1 MVVAIRDQQPKKSK
15 LSLFRLAKSSTKSP
29 ALGDTNIP
37 RQSSQTYD
45 DASYAAQL
53 DQSTPRQVPRAL
65 PSSRDQIV
73 QSTRQTASDHVE
85 AHASIQYHYTGSA
98 NAPRDYEW
106 PSSPTGYDQY
116 DDVEQPIHRTRS
128 DSLPLHQHAAFHEQE
143 ESRRPPALAQI
154 QTDAIPSYKHSRQRS
169 HFSIPDVVVTACEE
183 DGEEQHI
190 ELEFP
195 PNKRR
200 SHIFRDAADQ
210 NPRDQPSYKK
220 SSSSGFGRRPPPLI
234 KFDSGEIRTMSM
246 PRSGSVPSI
255 ASSKDSCSSPI
266 SPTESTSAR
275 SSTPTSS
282 ASSSI
287 SKASAAKRSRKASF
301 PLLFGRKSLESFR
314 SANQVFNQEP
324 LPCSP
329 TSPIL
334 ASSSS
339 TDSLRSGQP
348 DGLLFTS
355 HEPQPAQGPSRG
367 IFTRA
372 LSGLPTPPVTPTSP
386 PRAVSKKELK
396 SKAKEELALIKEL
409 ERVDKLV
416 RQHDD
421 KARKA
426 HQKALA
432 KEQKRAAKL
441 AQANASFQ
449 RPSIEQRPS
458 VDTFGSDSRQSLS
471 SVTRNLKKATVFQAS
486 TKASGVGLGR
496 RASVR
501 GGNADSRS
509 FAGERRGSEPILSN
523 ASQNEAPRA
532 PATVSVD
539 LPSSERLPFMQPR
552 AAPRPNVSTT
562 SQSAAAPLA
571 LVKQTGASPPRPT
584 RPAPAVP
591 VSADLPKEQL
601 HSDLTAD
608 IGFVEGDASVG
619 DDTDETTRAWNRSS
633 WSELSSG
640 FTAAPLPSLIPSNS
654 SASITAGVG
663 SKPAEEAEQLDEQLP
678 VARMATRASVQRA
691 LALSDVSRRASISKR
706 SSQQLSKRRSWQAE
720 RIDPDTMGAVSSK
733 RSSAAQSLKR
743 RSFVRQLGD
752 DEGWKVVDGEKEEE
766 EEECRL
772 DESTV
777 AQPDV
782 SGARW
787 DDWVEQDS
795 LLGSYP
801 VSSDFAKQRVSKQV
815 DLVLADLYS
824 AQNEH
829 IRAQFEASDDRTP
842 TQEIVNPLRSIN
854 KSSPPQRPRRSTRRA
869 PSPTLTTGTA
879 SSISSADSFV
889 SDTSGTRTTDFTTLA
904 DDSQID
910 PARNKL
916 QESGPVC
923 FSRPVAAQHRTSLE
937 DRRGDKENL
946 RAEGGEI
953 EEKSKFRLSL
963 TPMAPLQLGMGL
975 EFECVEGRF

>member
-1 MVVAIRDQQPKKSK
+1 MVVAIRVQQPKKSR
-15 LSLFRLAKSSTKSP
+15 LSLFRLAKSSTKSS
-29 ALGDTNIP
+29 ALGDTNTP
-37 RQSSQTYD
+37 QQSSQTYD
-45 DASYAAQL
+45 DASYAAQV
-53 DQSTPRQVPRAL
+53 DQSTPRQMPRAL
-65 PSSRDQIV
+65 PSSKD
-73 QSTRQTASDHVE
+73 STRQTASDQVE

-98 NAPRDYEW
+98 NAPRDYDW
-106 PSSPTGYDQY
+106 PSSSPGHDSYH
-116 DDVEQPIHRTRS
+116 DVEQQFHRTRS
-128 DSLPLHQHAAFHEQE
+128 DSLPLHQHATFHEQE
-143 ESRRPPALAQI
+143 ESRRPPALARI

-183 DGEEQHI
+183 DGEQQHI

-200 SHIFRDAADQ
+200 SHIFRDSANQ
-210 NPRDQPSYKK
+210 NPRDQSSYKK
-220 SSSSGFGRRPPPLI
+220 SSSSAFGRRPPPLI

-246 PRSGSVPSI
+246 PRSGSVPSL
-255 ASSKDSCSSPI
+255 ASSNDSYSSPI
-266 SPTESTSAR
+266 SPTELTSPP

-287 SKASAAKRSRKASF
+287 SKASTAKRSRKASF
-301 PLLFGRKSLESFR
+301 PLLFGRKSLESFKP
-314 SANQVFNQEP
+314 ANLVFAQEP
-324 LPCSP
+324 LPSSP
-329 TSPIL
+329 TSPI
-334 ASSSS
+334 STSTSS
-339 TDSLRSGQP
+339 TASLRSGQP

-355 HEPQPAQGPSRG
+355 HEPQPAQSPSRG

-372 LSGLPTPPVTPTSP
+372 LSGLPTPPITPTSP

-432 KEQKRAAKL
+432 KESKRAAKL
-441 AQANASFQ
+441 AQANQSFR
-449 RPSIEQRPS
+449 RPSVEQRPS
-458 VDTFGSDSRQSLS
+458 TDTLSSDGRQSLA
-471 SVTRNLKKATVFQAS
+471 SVTRITKKATVFQAS
-486 TKASGVGLGR
+486 SKASAVGLGR
-496 RASVR
+496 RTSVR
-501 GGNADSRS
+501 GGNGDSRS

-523 ASQNEAPRA
+523 ATQCEAPRA
-532 PATVSVD
+532 SAPFSVD
-539 LPSSERLPFMQPR
+539 LPSTERLPFMQPR
-552 AAPRPNVSTT
+552 AAPRPNVFATP
-562 SQSAAAPLA
+562 QSDTAPLA
-571 LVKQTGASPPRPT
+571 LVKQSGASPPRPT

-591 VSADLPKEQL
+591 LPADLSNEQSL
-601 HSDLTAD
+601 SDVTAD
-608 IGFVEGDASVG
+608 IGFVEGDASIG
-619 DDTDETTRAWNRSS
+619 DDADETTRAWNRSS
-633 WSELSSG
+633 WSELSTG

-654 SASITAGVG
+654 SASITAVVD
-663 SKPAEEAEQLDEQLP
+663 SKPAEEAEHFDEQLP
-678 VARMATRASVQRA
+678 VARIAKRASVQRA
-691 LALSDVSRRASISKR
+691 LALSDVSRRPTISKR

-720 RIDPDTMGAVSSK
+720 RIDPDAVGATSSK
-733 RSSAAQSLKR
+733 RSSAAQSFKR

-752 DEGWKVVDGEKEEE
+752 DEGWKVVDGEQE

-782 SGARW
+782 SDARW

-795 LLGSYP
+795 LLGSYQ
-801 VSSDFAKQRVSKQV
+801 VSSDFVKQRVSKQV

-824 AQNEH
+824 AQDEH

-854 KSSPPQRPRRSTRRA
+854 KSSPPQRPHRSTRRA
-869 PSPTLTTGTA
+869 PSPTPTTGTA

-916 QESGPVC
+916 QDSGRVC
-923 FSRPVAAQHRTSLE
+923 FSRPFAAQHRASLE
-937 DRRGDKENL
+937 DGRDDKENL
-946 RAEGGEI
+946 RNENTEN
-953 EEKSKFRLSL
+953 EENNKFRLSL
-963 TPMAPLQLGMGL
+963 SPLASFQLGTGL
-975 EFECVEGRF
+975 EFEFVEGRF